1 MADHRMRTRL
11 FAAIVTVS
19 LVLAAT
25 VLGAGP
31 ASADDDD
38 LQSIALNVGKIDFVP
53 FGARPATRIAVFVR
67 LADDPVAV
75 EQARAGRKLDQSAKD
90 AIKSK
95 LKAKQDA
102 LAPAIAAR
110 GGTVVAQL
118 QSAINGIQVD
128 IASTELAAL
137 AALPDVVEVTPLA
150 SYEVTNAVSV
160 PYIGAPATWDQTAFR
175 GEGIKV
181 AIIDTGID
189 FTHKNFGGPG
199 TVEAFKDNAAKSTR
213 PAPGGLFGPKADKVK
228 GGIDLVGD
236 AYAAGSTDPARR
248 IPHPDPNPLDCNG
261 HGSHVAG
268 TAAGF
273 GVRESGT
280 TYKGPWSSA
289 AYGKENFLIGPGVAP
304 LADLYAVRVFGCEGS
319 TNVVVQALDWA
330 VDNDMD
336 VVNMSLGSSYGRADS
351 ATALASDNASAAGIV
366 VVASAGNSGTPRYI
380 VGAPST
386 TTRGISVAANDSTP
400 TFPAATLALSTGKS
414 VIALNENGAT
424 FANGTSWPVHVLRN
438 TDGTVSL
445 GCNEAEYDPAVI
457 TGKLVLTARGTCAR
471 VARAVFGQKH
481 GAAAVA
487 MINNAAGY
495 PPFDGKITGN
505 PDTGEVFDVTIPL
518 FGLRG
523 PTTPATD
530 GDDVAAAQGGTATAT
545 NTTINNPN
553 FQSLASF
560 SSNGPRVG
568 DSNLKPDITAP
579 GVSIL
584 STGVGTGTK
593 GAIFSGTS
601 MAAPHVTGVAAL
613 TRQAHSSWGVDDIK
627 AAIVNTADPGKV
639 AGYQTSRAGTG
650 LVQPLGS
657 TTTSATAIGNAHTG
671 SLSFGFSEIGTSGFS
686 QSKNVTISNHGP
698 APLTFTASTT
708 QNAPFTR
715 AHTATP
721 AAATVTVPAGG
732 TATLGLTLSLT
743 AAQAG
748 DSSGSSV
755 NGTFREV
762 AGLLTLTPAAG
773 TNGGVAL
780 RVPYYLVP
788 RGLSNLNTTISPPLA
803 KTTASN
809 TATVS
814 NAGGAIA
821 GAADIFTWG
830 IADPDEGFRSND
842 VRAVGVRKSGSTAL
856 RFAVNTYRR
865 WSSPSVNEFDIFV
878 DVDQN
883 GTTDYIVFT
892 DDFGLVTAN
901 AFDGRYASFVFN
913 VATGKLGPNAFLV
926 ATPTD
931 SSTVIFPVLLADVG
945 LSAGTH
951 PRFNYTVAGFDL
963 FSTGDDNAPSEV
975 GHFNA
980 FTPAISVTVTPTAS
994 IAAGGSATAT
1004 ITVNSTEWDLTP
1016 PKGLMVVGIDNAA
1029 GAAEAQTIPATP

>member
-1 MADHRMRTRL
+1 MTNRRMRAPL
-11 FAAIVTVS
+11 AVS
-19 LVLAAT
+19 AVILLVLGTIAF
-25 VLGAGP
+25 GASP
-31 ASADDDD
+31 ASADDDEV
-38 LQSIALNVGKIDFVP
+38 QPIALNVGQTDFIP
-53 FGARPATRIAVFVR
+53 LGARTATQIAAFVR
-67 LADDPVAV
+67 LSGDPVAV
-75 EQARAGRKLDQSAKD
+75 EQARAGGKLDQGRKD
-90 AIKSK
+90 AIKSS

-102 LAPAIAAR
+102 IVPAITAR

-118 QSAINGIQVD
+118 QSAINGVQVE
-128 IASTELAAL
+128 IAASQLAAL
-137 AALPDVVEVTPLA
+137 AALPDVVEVTRLA
-150 SYEVTNAVSV
+150 TYVPTNSVSV

-175 GEGIKV
+175 GEGVKV

-199 TVEAFKDNAAKSTR
+199 SVEAFNDNAAKSTR
-213 PAPGGLFGPKADKVK
+213 AAPPGLFGPKADKVK

-236 AYAAGSTDPARR
+236 AYSAGSSDPARR

-273 GVRESGT
+273 GVRENGT
-280 TYKGPWSSA
+280 TYKGPWTSA
-289 AYGKENFLIGPGVAP
+289 AYGNQSFVIGPGVAP

-400 TFPAATLALSTGKS
+400 SFPGANLALSTGKT
-414 VIALNENGAT
+414 VVALNANGAMFT
-424 FANGTSWPVHVLRN
+424 DGTSWPVHVLRN
-438 TDGTVSL
+438 ADGSISL
-445 GCNEAEYDPAVI
+445 GCNEAEYDPLVI

-487 MINNAAGY
+487 MVNNAAGY
-495 PPFDGKITGN
+495 PPFDGKITSN
-505 PDTGEVFDVTIPL
+505 PDTGELLDVTIPF

-523 PTTPATD
+523 TPATD
-530 GDDVAAAQGGTATAT
+530 GADVAAAQGGTATGTNAT
-545 NTTINNPN
+545 VANPN
-553 FQSLASF
+553 FQALASF
-560 SSNGPRVG
+560 TSNGPRTG
-568 DSNLKPDITAP
+568 DGNLKPDITAP
-579 GVSIL
+579 GVSIV
-584 STGVGTGTK
+584 STGSGTGNQR
-593 GAIFSGTS
+593 AVLSGTS

-613 TRQAHSSWGVDDIK
+613 TRQAHTSWSVDEIK
-627 AAIVNTADPGKV
+627 AAIVNTADPSKV

-657 TTTSATAIGNAHTG
+657 TTTSATAIGDPHTG
-671 SLSFGFSEIGTSGFS
+671 SLSFGFSEIGTAGFN
-686 QSKNVTISNHGP
+686 QTKTVTISNHGATP
-698 APLTFTASTT
+698 ITFSASTT

-715 AHTATP
+715 GHTATP
-721 AAATVTVPAGG
+721 GATTVTVPAGG
-732 TATLGLTLSLT
+732 SATLGLTLSLT
-743 AAQAG
+743 ASQAG
-748 DSSGSSV
+748 DSSGASV
-755 NGTFREV
+755 NATFREV

-773 TNGGVAL
+773 ANGGVVL

-788 RGLSNLNTTISPPLA
+788 RALSNLNTTVSPPLA
-803 KTTASN
+803 KSTASN

-883 GTTDYIVFT
+883 GTTDFIVFT
-892 DDFGLVTAN
+892 DDVGLVTAN

-913 VATGKLGPNAFLV
+913 VATGQLSPNAFLAV
-926 ATPTD
+926 TATD
-931 SSTVIFPVLLADVG
+931 SSTVIAPVLLADLG
-945 LSAGTH
+945 LSAATH

-963 FSTGDDNAPSEV
+963 FSTGDDNGPSEV

-980 FTPAISVTVTPTAS
+980 FTPAISVTGTPTAS
-994 IAAGGSATAT
+994 IAPGGSATAT
-1004 ITVNSTEWDLTP
+1004 ITVNSAEWDLTP

>member
-1 MADHRMRTRL
+1 MTDRRMRAPL
-11 FAAIVTVS
+11 AVIAVVS
-19 LVLAAT
+19 LVLGTMAFR
-25 VLGAGP
+25 AGP
-31 ASADDDD
+31 ASADDDEI
-38 LQSIALNVGKIDFVP
+38 QPIALDVGQTDFIP
-53 FGARPATRIAVFVR
+53 LGARTATPIAVFVR
-67 LADDPVAV
+67 LSGDPVAV
-75 EQARAGRKLDQSAKD
+75 EQASMGGKLDQGRKD
-90 AIKSK
+90 AIKSS

-102 LAPAIAAR
+102 IVPAITAR

-118 QSAINGIQVD
+118 QSAINGVQVE
-128 IASTELAAL
+128 IASSQLAAL
-137 AALPDVVEVTPLA
+137 ASLPDVVEVTRLA
-150 SYEVTNAVSV
+150 TYVPTNSVSV

-175 GEGIKV
+175 GEGVKV

-199 TVEAFKDNAAKSTR
+199 TAEAFNANAAKSTR
-213 PAPGGLFGPKADKVK
+213 AAPPGLFGPKADKVK
-228 GGIDLVGD
+228 GGTDLVGD
-236 AYAAGSTDPARR
+236 AYNASSADPARR
-248 IPHPDPNPLDCNG
+248 VPHPDPNPLDCNG

-273 GVRESGT
+273 GVRENGT

-289 AYGKENFLIGPGVAP
+289 AYAKQNFVIGPGVAP

-366 VVASAGNSGTPRYI
+366 VVASAGNSGTARYI

-400 TFPAATLALSTGKS
+400 SFPGASLALSIGKT
-414 VIALNENGAT
+414 VVALNANGAT
-424 FANGTSWPVHVLRN
+424 FTDGTSWPVHVLRN
-438 TDGTVSL
+438 ADGSVSL
-445 GCNEAEYDPAVI
+445 GCIEAEYDPTVI

-495 PPFDGKITGN
+495 PPFEGKITGN
-505 PDTGEVFDVTIPL
+505 PDTGELLDVTIPF

-523 PTTPATD
+523 TPATD
-530 GDDVAAAQGGTATAT
+530 GADVAAAEGGTATAT
-545 NTTINNPN
+545 NTTLANPN
-553 FQSLASF
+553 FQALASF
-560 SSNGPRVG
+560 TSNGPRTG
-568 DSNLKPDITAP
+568 DSDLKPDITAP

-584 STGVGTGTK
+584 STGSGTGNK
-593 GAIFSGTS
+593 GAVLSGTS

-613 TRQAHSSWGVDDIK
+613 TRQAHSSWSVDEIK
-627 AAIVNTADPGKV
+627 AAIVNTADPSKV
-639 AGYQTSRAGTG
+639 AGYQTSRAGAG

-657 TTTSATAIGNAHTG
+657 TTTSATAIGDPHTG
-671 SLSFGFSEIGTSGFS
+671 SLSFGFSEIGTAGFN
-686 QSKNVTISNHGP
+686 QTKNVTISNHG
-698 APLTFTASTT
+698 ATPLTFTTSTT

-721 AAATVTVPAGG
+721 SAATVTVPASG
-732 TATLGLTLSLT
+732 TAAVGLTLSLT
-743 AAQAG
+743 ATQAG
-748 DSSGSSV
+748 DSAA
-755 NGTFREV
+755 FREV
-762 AGLLTLTPAAG
+762 AGLLTLTPAAA

-788 RGLSNLNTTISPPLA
+788 RALSNLNTTVSPPLT
-803 KTTASN
+803 KTTASH

-814 NAGGAIA
+814 NAGGAIT

-842 VRAVGVRKSGSTAL
+842 VRAAGVRKSGSTAL

-865 WSSPSVNEFDIFV
+865 WSAPSVNEFDVFI
-878 DVDQN
+878 DLN
-883 GTTDYIVFT
+883 GDGAPEFIVFT
-892 DDFGLVTAN
+892 DDFGLVTAG
-901 AFDGRYASFVFN
+901 AFSGLYATFTFN
-913 VATGKLGPNAFLV
+913 VATGRLGPNAFV
-926 ATPTD
+926 AAAPTD
-931 SSTVIFPVLLADVG
+931 SSTVIFPVLLADIG
-945 LSAGTH
+945 LSATTH

-963 FSTGDDNAPSEV
+963 FSTGDDIGPSEV

-980 FTPAISVTVTPTAS
+980 FSPAISVTGTPTAP
-994 IAAGGSATAT
+994 IATGGSATAT

>member
-1 MADHRMRTRL
+1 MNANRMRVRSLT
-11 FAAIVTVS
+11 AVAVAS
-19 LVLAAT
+19 LVLGSFAFVAA
-25 VLGAGP
+25 P
-31 ASADDDD
+31 ASADEDDV
-38 LQSIALNVGKIDFVP
+38 QPIAVNVGQTDFIP
-53 FGARPATRIAVFVR
+53 LGARSAARIAAFVR
-67 LADDPVAV
+67 LSGDPVAV
-75 EQARAGRKLDQSAKD
+75 EQARAGGKLDQGRKD
-90 AIKSK
+90 AIKSS
-95 LKAKQDA
+95 LKVKQDA
-102 LAPAIAAR
+102 IAPAIRAR
-110 GGTVVAQL
+110 GGAVVAQL
-118 QSAINGIQVD
+118 QSAINGLQVE
-128 IASTELAAL
+128 IASSQLAAL
-137 AALPDVVEVTPLA
+137 ASLPDVVEVTPLA
-150 SYEVTNAVSV
+150 TYVLTNSVSV

-175 GEGIKV
+175 GEGVKV
-181 AIIDTGID
+181 AVIDTGID

-199 TVEAFKDNAAKSTR
+199 TVDAFNDNAAKSTR
-213 PAPGGLFGPKADKVK
+213 SAPAGLFGPNADKVK
-228 GGIDLVGD
+228 GGTDLVGD
-236 AYAAGSTDPARR
+236 AYDASSADPAKRV
-248 IPHPDPNPLDCNG
+248 PHPDPNPLDCNG

-273 GVRESGT
+273 GVRENGT
-280 TYKGPWSSA
+280 TYKGPWTSA
-289 AYGKENFLIGPGVAP
+289 AYGKENFAIGPGVAP
-304 LADLYAVRVFGCEGS
+304 RADLYAVRVFGCVGS

-351 ATALASDNASAAGIV
+351 ATALASDNASAAGII
-366 VVASAGNSGTPRYI
+366 VVASAGNSGSARYI

-400 TFPAATLALSTGKS
+400 AFPGATLALSTGKS
-414 VIALNENGAT
+414 IVALNENGAT
-424 FANGTSWPVHVLRN
+424 FADGVSWAVHVLRN

-445 GCNEAEYDPAVI
+445 GCNEAEYDPALI

-530 GDDVAAAQGGTATAT
+530 GNDVAAAATATAT
-545 NTTINNPN
+545 NTTISNPG
-553 FQSLASF
+553 FQTLASF
-560 SSNGPRVG
+560 TSNGPRSG
-568 DSNLKPDITAP
+568 DSNLKPDVTAP

-584 STGVGTGTK
+584 STGSGTGNK
-593 GAIFSGTS
+593 GAVLSGTS

-613 TRQAHSSWGVDDIK
+613 TRQAHATWSVAEIK
-627 AAIVNTADPGKV
+627 AAIMNTADPSKV

-650 LVQPLGS
+650 VVQPLGA
-657 TTTSATAIGNAHTG
+657 TTTSATALGDPYAG
-671 SLSFGFSEIGTSGFS
+671 SLSFGFTEIGTAGFS
-686 QSKNVTISNHGP
+686 QSKNVTINNHG
-698 APLTFTASTT
+698 ATPLTFTTSIA
-708 QNAPFTR
+708 QNAAFTR

-721 AAATVTVPAGG
+721 SAATVTVPAGG

-748 DSSGSSV
+748 DSAF
-755 NGTFREV
+755 FREV

-773 TNGGVAL
+773 TNGGLAL

-788 RGLSNLNTTISPPLA
+788 RALSNLDTTVSPPLA

-821 GAADIFTWG
+821 SSADIFTWG
-830 IADPDEGFRSND
+830 IADPDESFGSND

-865 WSSPSVNEFDIFV
+865 WSAPSVNEFDIYI
-878 DVDQN
+878 DLN
-883 GTTDYIVFT
+883 GDGTPEYIVFT

-901 AFDGRYASFVFN
+901 AFSGVYATFTFN
-913 VATGKLGPNAFLV
+913 IATGQLGPNAF
-926 ATPTD
+926 AAAAPTD
-931 SSTVIFPVLLADVG
+931 SSTVIFPVLLADIG
-945 LSAGTH
+945 LSAATH
-951 PRFNYTVAGFDL
+951 PRLNYTVAGFDL
-963 FSTGDDNAPSEV
+963 FSSADDNAPSEV

-980 FTPAISVTVTPTAS
+980 FSPAISVNPTTIAS
-994 IAAGGSATAT
+994 VAAGGSATAA

-1016 PKGLMVVGIDNAA
+1016 PKGLLVVGIENAA
-1029 GAAEAQTIPATP
+1029 GPGEAQTIPAAP

>member
-1 MADHRMRTRL
+1 MNAHRMRVRSLT
-11 FAAIVTVS
+11 AVAVAS
-19 LVLAAT
+19 LVLGSVAF
-25 VLGAGP
+25 VGGP
-31 ASADDDD
+31 ASADEDDV
-38 LQSIALNVGKIDFVP
+38 QPIAVDVGQTDFIP
-53 FGARPATRIAVFVR
+53 LGARAAARIAAFVR
-67 LADDPVAV
+67 LSGDPVAV
-75 EQARAGRKLDQSAKD
+75 EQARAGGKLDQGRKD
-90 AIKSK
+90 AIKSS
-95 LKAKQDA
+95 LKVKQDA
-102 LAPAIAAR
+102 IAPAITAR

-118 QSAINGIQVD
+118 QSAINGVQVE
-128 IASTELAAL
+128 IASSQLAAL
-137 AALPDVVEVTPLA
+137 ASLPDVVEVTPLA
-150 SYEVTNAVSV
+150 TYVPTNSVSV

-175 GEGIKV
+175 GEGVKV
-181 AIIDTGID
+181 AVIDTGID

-199 TVEAFKDNAAKSTR
+199 TVDAFNDNAAKSTR
-213 PAPGGLFGPKADKVK
+213 SAPAGLFGPKADKVK
-228 GGIDLVGD
+228 GGTDLVGD
-236 AYAAGSTDPARR
+236 AYDASSADPAKRV
-248 IPHPDPNPLDCNG
+248 PHPDPNPLDCNG

-280 TYKGPWSSA
+280 TYKGPWTSA
-289 AYGKENFLIGPGVAP
+289 AYGKENFAIGPGVAP
-304 LADLYAVRVFGCEGS
+304 RADLYAVRVFGCVGS

-336 VVNMSLGSSYGRADS
+336 VVNMSLGSSYGSADS
-351 ATALASDNASAAGIV
+351 ATALASDNASAAGII

-400 TFPAATLALSTGKS
+400 AFPGATLALSTGKS
-414 VIALNENGAT
+414 IVALNENGAT
-424 FANGTSWPVHVLRN
+424 FADGTNWAVYVLRN
-438 TDGTVSL
+438 TDGSISL
-445 GCNEAEYDPAVI
+445 GCNEAEYDPALI
-457 TGKLVLTARGTCAR
+457 TGKLVLTARGVCAR

-505 PDTGEVFDVTIPL
+505 PDTGEVLDVTIPL

-523 PTTPATD
+523 PATPATD
-530 GDDVAAAQGGTATAT
+530 GNDVAAAATATAT
-545 NTTINNPN
+545 NTTITNPG
-553 FQSLASF
+553 FQTLASF
-560 SSNGPRVG
+560 TSNGPRTG
-568 DSNLKPDITAP
+568 DSALKPDVTAP

-584 STGVGTGTK
+584 STGSGTGNK
-593 GAIFSGTS
+593 GAVLSGTS

-613 TRQAHSSWGVDDIK
+613 TRQAHSTWSVAEIK
-627 AAIVNTADPGKV
+627 AAIMNTADPSKV

-650 LVQPLGS
+650 VVQPLGS
-657 TTTSATAIGNAHTG
+657 TTTSATALGDPYAG
-671 SLSFGFSEIGTSGFS
+671 SLSFGFTEIGTAGFS
-686 QSKNVTISNHGP
+686 QSKNVTINNHG
-698 APLTFTASTT
+698 ATPLTFTTSTT
-708 QNAPFTR
+708 QNAAFTR

-721 AAATVTVPAGG
+721 SAATVTVPAGG

-743 AAQAG
+743 ATQAG
-748 DSSGSSV
+748 DSAA
-755 NGTFREV
+755 FREV

-788 RGLSNLNTTISPPLA
+788 RGLSNLDTTISPPLA

-821 GAADIFTWG
+821 SSADIFTWG
-830 IADPDEGFRSND
+830 IADPDESFGSND
-842 VRAVGVRKSGSTAL
+842 VRAVGVRKSGTTAL

-865 WSSPSVNEFDIFV
+865 WSAPSVNEFDIYI

-883 GTTDYIVFT
+883 GTIDFIVFT

-901 AFDGRYASFVFN
+901 AFDGRYASFLFN
-913 VATGKLGPNAFLV
+913 VATGQLGPNAFLTG
-926 ATPTD
+926 APTD
-931 SSTVIFPVLLADVG
+931 SSTVIASVLLADLG
-945 LSAGTH
+945 LSATTH
-951 PRFNYTVAGFDL
+951 PRFNYSVAGFDL
-963 FSTGDDNAPSEV
+963 FSTADDNAPSEV

-980 FTPAISVTVTPTAS
+980 FSPAISVSPTTIAS
-994 IAAGGSATAT
+994 IAAGASATAT

-1016 PKGLMVVGIDNAA
+1016 PKGLMVVGIENAA
-1029 GAAEAQTIPATP
+1029 GSGEAQTIPATP